1 MSGWDLQP
9 QGIEGVLKA
18 TGEIAGHFEGQV
30 KAYSEHLRSAATG
43 AGTISAEGG
52 EGSGGGGGGQDGGGQ
67 DGGAGGGLVALALS
81 QFAEHTAPDLMFMA
95 ARAGRSLTGAVQATR
110 AYMNGDIEM
119 AAEAQRNARTAPKI
133 NMPKG
138 GGAP

>member
-18 TGEIAGHFEGQV
+18 TGEIAGHFESQV
-30 KAYSEHLRSAATG
+30 TAYSEHLQSAATN
-43 AGTISAEGG
+43 AGTISAEG
-52 EGSGGGGGGQDGGGQ
+52 EGGGGEKG
-67 DGGAGGGLVALALS
+67 GGGLVALALS
-81 QFAEHTAPDLMFMA
+81 RFAENTAPELMFMA
-95 ARAGRSLTGAVQATR
+95 ARAGKSLTGAVEATR

-119 AAEAQRNARTAPKI
+119 AAAAQRNARSAPTI

-138 GGAP
+138 GGTS